1 MANELKTSD
10 KAEVKETRK
19 KEGLWTRIVRFLKD
33 YKGELKKITWPTAKQ
48 TAKNTGI
55 VLAAMVV
62 VGLFVV
68 LLDLF
73 FQQII
78 NKKQFQFN
86 RGIIHLDRQ
95 IIRYIITERPN
106 CGIVIRSDPLAYQI
120 REAVHVN
127 SSSRFR
133 SIIKEQILAS
143 LFA

>member
-33 YKGELKKITWPTAKQ
+33 YKGELKKITWPTPKQ

-62 VGLFVV
+62 IGLFVV

-78 NKKQFQFN
+78 KLLSNI
-86 RGIIHLDRQ
+86 G
-95 IIRYIITERPN
+95 
-106 CGIVIRSDPLAYQI
+106 
-120 REAVHVN
+120 
-127 SSSRFR
+127 
-133 SIIKEQILAS
+133 
-143 LFA
+143 

>member
-10 KAEVKETRK
+10 KAEVKEARK

-33 YKGELKKITWPTAKQ
+33 YKGELKKITWPTPKQ

-62 VGLFVV
+62 IGLFVV

-78 NKKQFQFN
+78 KLLSNI
-86 RGIIHLDRQ
+86 G
-95 IIRYIITERPN
+95 
-106 CGIVIRSDPLAYQI
+106 
-120 REAVHVN
+120 
-127 SSSRFR
+127 
-133 SIIKEQILAS
+133 
-143 LFA
+143 

>member
-33 YKGELKKITWPTAKQ
+33 YKGELKKITWPTPKQ
-48 TAKNTGI
+48 TAKNTGL

-62 VGLFVV
+62 IGLFVV

-78 NKKQFQFN
+78 KLLSNI
-86 RGIIHLDRQ
+86 G
-95 IIRYIITERPN
+95 
-106 CGIVIRSDPLAYQI
+106 
-120 REAVHVN
+120 
-127 SSSRFR
+127 
-133 SIIKEQILAS
+133 
-143 LFA
+143 